1 MGLFKAKNT
10 NNFNWLVLNDE
21 KSYIDAIDS
30 SFNEPILIFKHSTRC
45 SISTLALNR
54 IESKSEGKSINCCYY
69 LDLLSF
75 RDISNKIAEDFN
87 VFHQSP
93 QILVIKNGKCVFHT
107 SHSNINWDNITY

>member
-1 MGLFKAKNT
+1 MGLFKAKKT

-21 KSYIDAIDS
+21 KSYIDAIDT

-75 RDISNKIAEDFN
+75 RDISNKIEEDFN

-93 QILVIKNGKCVFHT
+93 QILVIKNGKCIFHT
-107 SHSNINWDNITY
+107 SHNNISWSAINV

>member
-1 MGLFKAKNT
+1 MGLFKAKKT
-10 NNFNWLVLNDE
+10 NNFNWLVINDE
-21 KSYIDAIDS
+21 ASYSDAINN
-30 SFNEPILIFKHSTRC
+30 SFNERILIFKHSTRC

-54 IESKSEGKSINCCYY
+54 IESKSEGKSIKFCYY